1 MCSLRDI
8 DLARQNEEASIEE
21 IETNIR
27 KLKLNLGKSTAP
39 YAKKL
44 IKYLKKIKPSNLS
57 WRDPE
62 ASQVISSESEII
74 RHLSVE
80 AEDEY
85 RHYMEL
91 VKHMEGSTPLCIR
104 DLCNEFVM
112 SYNNTMYEEVPIEL
126 SHGSWNESEED
137 LVGVASGILDTMLV

>member
-8 DLARQNEEASIEE
+8 DLAKRDEQVSTEE
-21 IETNIR
+21 IETNLR

-74 RHLSVE
+74 RRLSVE

-85 RHYMEL
+85 RHYMEP
-91 VKHMEGSTPLCIR
+91 VKRMEGSTPLCIR

-112 SYNNTMYEEVPIEL
+112 SYNNIMYEEVPIEL
-126 SHGSWNESEED
+126 SHGIHK
-137 LVGVASGILDTMLV
+137 L